1 MIIKV
6 CMMIEHYSQILVEF
20 FERMNSWEQG
30 VVADR
35 EISLPQ
41 MHLIEV
47 VGNHDRIRMKD
58 LAARLGVTTGT
69 LTVMVH
75 RLVTRGYLIKE
86 KDPEDNRSSFVSM
99 SEKGRREYQN
109 HHHLHGHLIE
119 EMISYLGDERAAS
132 FFNDLEELRELM

>member
-1 MIIKV
+1 
-6 CMMIEHYSQILVEF
+6 MMTEHYSQILVEF
-20 FERMNSWEQG
+20 FERMSSWEQG
-30 VVADR
+30 IVAGR

-75 RLVTRGYLIKE
+75 RLVTRGYLRKE

-99 SEKGRREYQN
+99 SEKGQREYQN
-109 HHHLHGHLIE
+109 HHHLHD
-119 EMISYLGDERAAS
+119 ISSRRWSHTWEKSAPRHSSATWNSSG
-132 FFNDLEELRELM
+132 N